1 MKSTISVSDLFF
13 KIYINFNVF
22 AQIEE
27 MKELSRKELLLLLLI
42 TLENYEVDDIVLGNF
57 LAFEDELLKINNH
70 FFDVKDDD
78 DVDLME
84 LENIAPLTLIDFDN
98 ITDKDGNN
106 LPTPTPKNEAIQI
119 RRSRILDDLLN
130 DKNTKK

>member
-13 KIYINFNVF
+13 NIYINFNVF

-27 MKELSRKELLLLLLI
+27 MKELSRKELMLLLLI